1 MANYSKQVKP
11 TINGNYKKLK
21 IALVVAKW
29 NEDITNA
36 MEIACK
42 ETLISNGVLAK
53 NIASISV
60 PCSFEIPYAANLLAQ
75 NNKVDVVIC
84 FGCIIKGETIHD
96 EVLAYSVTEAIQQL
110 NTLYDIPF
118 VLGVLTTN
126 NLKQASERVNG
137 KKGNKGADCA
147 AVALHMSTLGNTC
160 ISLFK

>member
-1 MANYSKQVKP
+1 M
-11 TINGNYKKLK
+11 
-21 IALVVAKW
+21 
-29 NEDITNA
+29 
-36 MEIACK
+36 
-42 ETLISNGVLAK
+42 
-53 NIASISV
+53 
-60 PCSFEIPYAANLLAQ
+60 
-75 NNKVDVVIC
+75 VIC

-126 NLKQASERVNG
+126 NLKQATERVNG